1 MRFAEECA
9 VLDILSG
16 GRLEMAVAIG
26 YRRREAEAYGV
37 DFSTRGRRTD
47 ELLGIVQ
54 RLWAGETVTHESA
67 FYSLKNATISP
78 RPLRDKVSLYMG
90 GFNEKALDRIAKY
103 ADGYLGNLDVV
114 DVYLDKLRL
123 HGKNPADAKRRIQGL
138 ITVVAN
144 DPEKAMHELA
154 PYFHHVNNSYG
165 QWLNE
170 DQASTGLAAA
180 AALKPMT
187 LQQFKASGILQ
198 ILTPG
203 QAIDML
209 NALRAKAP
217 MEHFMMMLPPGLAPE
232 KFTEYASLLAAE
244 VIPAFR

>member
-67 FYSLKNATISP
+67 FYSLKNAT
-78 RPLRDKVSLYMG
+78 
-90 GFNEKALDRIAKY
+90 
-103 ADGYLGNLDVV
+103 
-114 DVYLDKLRL
+114 
-123 HGKNPADAKRRIQGL
+123 IQGL

-232 KFTEYASLLAAE
+232 KFTEYASLFAAE